1 MIEMKMKAKNTIMIE
16 IMPKMTMNIATT
28 ATAMIVRSLAVTKRL
43 SAEWN

>member
-1 MIEMKMKAKNTIMIE
+1 MIE

-43 SAEWN
+43 SAHCRVLELRDLRDP